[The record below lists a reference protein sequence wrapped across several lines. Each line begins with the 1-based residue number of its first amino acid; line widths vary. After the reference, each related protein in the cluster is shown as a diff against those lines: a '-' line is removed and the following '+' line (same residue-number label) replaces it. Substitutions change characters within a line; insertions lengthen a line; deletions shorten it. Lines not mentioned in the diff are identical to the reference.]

1 MEQNTV
7 SQYDDDLT
15 VGMEETEDF
24 LDTGFVDL
32 FEHSSSNG
40 SPISR
45 LKTIVLSIDWEIND
59 DILTQFNDELLVLKD
74 IWEEDQVKLVYV
86 QALEKISRYIYQLK
100 ADAHPNAI
108 KLLLT
113 FYYNLEKIVLD
124 TALSDAEIKDI
135 LRGDVKKF
143 EQLKQQIGITPAGR
157 QAGIRRNNRGRFT
170 RRRAERGT
178 AGSFQPES
186 MYSWN
191 GLGNHRA

>member
-1 MEQNTV
+1 MEQNTL

-45 LKTIVLSIDWEIND
+45 LKTIVLSIDWEINNE
-59 DILTQFNDELLVLKD
+59 ILTQFNDELQVLKD
-74 IWEEDQVKLVYV
+74 VWENDQVKLVYV
-86 QALEKISRYIYQLK
+86 QALEKISKYIYQFK

-113 FYYNLEKIVLD
+113 FYYNLEKIVLE
-124 TALSDAEIKDI
+124 TTLSDAEVKDI
-135 LRGDVKKF
+135 LRERCKKV
-143 EQLKQQIGITPAGR
+143 
-157 QAGIRRNNRGRFT
+157 
-170 RRRAERGT
+170 
-178 AGSFQPES
+178 
-186 MYSWN
+186 
-191 GLGNHRA
+191 